1 MTVPLEIERKFLVK
15 TAPPLGKLKAVPVRQ
30 GYLTSAGDTV
40 EIRVRQ
46 MGAAWFLTLKSGGT
60 LTRAEYEVPIDRAQ
74 FDTLW
79 PATEGRRIEKTRHT
93 GRLDSGELFELDLF
107 AGAHAGLMLVEV
119 EFPTTAAAQGFVP
132 PDWFGADVTGDG
144 RYKNKA
150 LAG

>member
-1 MTVPLEIERKFLVK
+1 MTKPLEIERKFLVK
-15 TAPPLGKLKAVPVRQ
+15 TLPPLAGLKAVPVRQ

-46 MGAAWFLTLKSGGT
+46 MGADLFLTLKSGGT
-60 LTRAEYEVPIDRAQ
+60 LTRAEYEVAIDRAQ

-79 PATEGRRIEKTRHT
+79 PATEGRRVEKTRHT
-93 GRLDSGELFELDLF
+93 GRLASGELFELDVF
-107 AGAHAGLMLVEV
+107 EGAHAGLMLVEV
-119 EFPTTAAAQGFVP
+119 EFPSTAAARDFVP
-132 PDWFGADVTGDG
+132 PDWFGADVTSDG